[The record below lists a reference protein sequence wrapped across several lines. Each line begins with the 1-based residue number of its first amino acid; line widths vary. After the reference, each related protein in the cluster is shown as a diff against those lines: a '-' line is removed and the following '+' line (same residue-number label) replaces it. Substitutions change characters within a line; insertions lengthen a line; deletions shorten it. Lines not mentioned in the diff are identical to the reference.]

1 MDARLRAEIVAE
13 VRKAMLTFQE
23 KWVTADILCEHVGT
37 LTKRFLQDHGQMF
50 NRTRVEWNEKDA
62 DGNMRHVVSREW
74 LYPLHEIQ
82 DMIASGKI
90 KELNMN

>member
-1 MDARLRAEIVAE
+1 MDKILRAEIVAE

-23 KWVTADILCEHVGT
+23 KWVTADVLCEHVGT

-50 NRTRVEWNEKDA
+50 NRTRVEWTDKN
-62 DGNMRHVVSREW
+62 GVRHPQGW

-90 KELNMN
+90 KELKMN

>member
-1 MDARLRAEIVAE
+1 MDKILRAEIVAE

-23 KWVTADILCEHVGT
+23 KWVTADVLCEHVGT
-37 LTKRFLQDHGQMF
+37 LTKRFLKDHGQMF
-50 NRTRVEWNEKDA
+50 NRTRVEWTDKN
-62 DGNMRHVVSREW
+62 GVRHPQGW

-90 KELNMN
+90 KELKMN